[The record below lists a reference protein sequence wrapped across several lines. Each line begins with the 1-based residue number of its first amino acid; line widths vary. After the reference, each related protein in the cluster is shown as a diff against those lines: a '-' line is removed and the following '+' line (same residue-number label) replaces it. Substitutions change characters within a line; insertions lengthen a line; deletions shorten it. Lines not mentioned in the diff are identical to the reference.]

1 MPWFHGD
8 DCFRSYCTSEEEVFA
23 PEEDFWRYDE
33 EPSPI
38 SIELEPDPTTPEPE
52 STFKPLLGKNIFYR
66 LSHHRHQH
74 IKSNPTHMSHTRQRP
89 VEPPPPKK
97 SSTANSKTPS
107 ANGTPIN
114 HKSP

>member
-66 LSHHRHQH
+66 LATINISTL
-74 IKSNPTHMSHTRQRP
+74 KATLHTCLTRASDP
-89 VEPPPPKK
+89 WNHPP
-97 SSTANSKTPS
+97 
-107 ANGTPIN
+107 
-114 HKSP
+114 